1 MVDYIEYKRGGDKML
16 IALVV
21 FDIIIIGLTIL
32 TTEMV
37 EHKFRSIRNSL
48 SVYCNRRAYKT
59 KSNIDFIESAISE
72 YKRLCSDTD
81 EEPDLVNIINIKL
94 HKECIGKFSYDTI
107 KNMAI
112 KTRHMMWGILGM
124 EVIITWINEDFNGR
138 YTLPTIF
145 GSLLLT
151 IIMCLYG
158 IIKGVHEKQEILI
171 DEVVHYIRNVYPSE
185 VKKHEK
191 VSGGADKNKTSVVQ
205 RMEDIKVQ
213 DEKKSNCKN
222 DLKAS
227 SLRADDIAELLKS
240 L

>member
-1 MVDYIEYKRGGDKML
+1 MV
-16 IALVV
+16 
-21 FDIIIIGLTIL
+21 
-32 TTEMV
+32 
-37 EHKFRSIRNSL
+37 
-48 SVYCNRRAYKT
+48 
-59 KSNIDFIESAISE
+59 KSNLMIPFILRNVNVQLFRRYCSVLSDDGVQFETARVFNSAAVFTVLI
-72 YKRLCSDTD
+72 
-81 EEPDLVNIINIKL
+81 
-94 HKECIGKFSYDTI
+94 CIGTIACATAVGAVAEGKFY
-107 KNMAI
+107 
-112 KTRHMMWGILGM
+112 
-124 EVIITWINEDFNGR
+124 INEDFNGR